1 MQYEAVIRLSL
12 FLVLFVLFA
21 GLEAFLPRRPRLQA
35 RKQRW
40 FTNLSISVLNT
51 LALRG
56 LAVGVPFLAVGAA
69 VDAWA
74 NGWGLLHQVAWPL
87 WAEVLLAVLA
97 LDLAI
102 WLQHVITHKVPLFW
116 RFHRMHHAD
125 RDMDVTTAL
134 RFHPIEILA
143 SMGLKIGLV
152 YALGPQAVAVVLF
165 EILLNGTAMFNHSN
179 LRLPDWLDRGLRFIL
194 VTPDMHQVHH
204 SVRREEHDSNY
215 GFALSVWD
223 RIFGTYRD
231 KPVGGQDGLIL
242 GLEWQDEKPAK
253 LGWSLWLPFR

>member
-87 WAEVLLAVLA
+87 
-97 LDLAI
+97 
-102 WLQHVITHKVPLFW
+102 
-116 RFHRMHHAD
+116 
-125 RDMDVTTAL
+125 
-134 RFHPIEILA
+134 
-143 SMGLKIGLV
+143 
-152 YALGPQAVAVVLF
+152 
-165 EILLNGTAMFNHSN
+165 
-179 LRLPDWLDRGLRFIL
+179 
-194 VTPDMHQVHH
+194 
-204 SVRREEHDSNY
+204 
-215 GFALSVWD
+215 
-223 RIFGTYRD
+223 
-231 KPVGGQDGLIL
+231 
-242 GLEWQDEKPAK
+242 
-253 LGWSLWLPFR
+253 